1 MKDHRLPRDL
11 PGPRANQCG
20 QAGGKH
26 LNSRELSGRPG
37 ASVEPVESQRD
48 SAVVLLTVLTGM
60 TDGLGFVMLGQIF
73 TSVMTGNLVLLGLD
87 ASRNE
92 WAPVGRIAGALL
104 AYVLGAFIGARVA
117 GSPNGVNAS
126 WPAPAIRALAVEW
139 CLLMIFAVCWILL
152 DAPTSAALG
161 ASLLAINSCALGI
174 QGSAVLRLGVPGLS
188 TTYLTG
194 TLLAVVAG
202 LATGHRIP
210 GFRRSVLVLIAITF
224 GAAIG
229 GLLAGHLRRAAP
241 LGQLTMLAIVV
252 VVAWRNGHDVRQTD
266 SALQVE
272 GRLDGT
278 SVDPAR

>member
-1 MKDHRLPRDL
+1 
-11 PGPRANQCG
+11 
-20 QAGGKH
+20 
-26 LNSRELSGRPG
+26 
-37 ASVEPVESQRD
+37 
-48 SAVVLLTVLTGM
+48 
-60 TDGLGFVMLGQIF
+60 MLGQIF

-87 ASRNE
+87 ASRSD

-117 GSPNGVNAS
+117 GSPNGLNAS

-152 DAPTSAALG
+152 DAPTSAALD
-161 ASLLAINSCALGI
+161 ASLLAMNSCALGI

-194 TLLAVVAG
+194 TLLGVVAG

-210 GFRRSVLVLIAITF
+210 GFRRSVLVLIAITL
-224 GAAIG
+224 GAAVG
-229 GLLAGHLRRAAP
+229 GLLAAHLRRVAP

-252 VVAWRNGHDVRQTD
+252 VVAWRNGHNVRQAD
-266 SALQVE
+266 SAMQAE
-272 GRLDGT
+272 GRRDGT
-278 SVDPAR
+278 SIDPEHRA